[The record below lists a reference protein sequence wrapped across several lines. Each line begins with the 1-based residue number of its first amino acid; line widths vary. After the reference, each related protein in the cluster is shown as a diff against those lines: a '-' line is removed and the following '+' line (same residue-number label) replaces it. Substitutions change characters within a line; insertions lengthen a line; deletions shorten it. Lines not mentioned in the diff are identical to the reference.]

1 MSTIPLQGPASPA
14 LSLPASRRGVRIRFG
29 RIVVGLVVLTAVAGG
44 IFYALRGSGAESSP
58 FIGDVQTFEV
68 RNGLLR
74 ITVNDDG
81 NVESSNNLDVKC
93 EVEGGSQILWIVPE
107 GSEVKA
113 GDKLVQ
119 LDSSAIEVEI
129 RQQQILV
136 GRAAADL
143 VKGKEDYEVAKIAVT
158 EYLDGT
164 YVKELQ
170 TADANI
176 VIARENLNSS
186 KNLLEHNRRMHQ
198 KGYINRLQ
206 LEASE
211 FAVERSE
218 LELQAM
224 ETARKVLVEKT
235 EEKTRRQLEATRDA
249 ADANVTALD
258 AAWRLEEDKLARL
271 RTQLEKCIIKA
282 PQAGMVIYANERDSR
297 GRSDGPI
304 IEEGSLVRQYQSL
317 IWLPN
322 LEDMQ
327 VKTLVHETKI
337 DKVRIGQPAVIRLR
351 GKELAGRVTA
361 VKTQPEPSS
370 WFSMDV
376 KEYAATVSIEK
387 AMSSVFLKPG
397 MTAEVE
403 IVVGE
408 ISDALQIPLLGL
420 VQEGS
425 KFFAYVLEANGLPMR
440 KEIKTGESNASFI
453 RVVEGLHKG
462 ENIILNPR
470 QCVAEAAQRA
480 SQLEKQLQKE
490 KREKVRESQSEGS
503 DSNNPPA
510 RNMTGRKTESEN
522 SQKPQDKQ
530 AVGGGGDG
538 PAVDTSDVK
547 PATDASKTNS

>member
-1 MSTIPLQGPASPA
+1 MVLA
-14 LSLPASRRGVRIRFG
+14 
-29 RIVVGLVVLTAVAGG
+29 GLAGG
-44 IFYALRGSGAESSP
+44 AFYALRGGRAEGSP
-58 FIGDVQTFEV
+58 FIGDVQTFPV
-68 RNGLLR
+68 RQGLLR

-81 NVESSNNLDVKC
+81 NVESSSNLDIKC

-107 GSEVKA
+107 GSEVKP

-136 GRAAADL
+136 ERAAADL
-143 VKGKEDYEVAKIAVT
+143 VKGKEDFEVAKIAVT
-158 EYLDGT
+158 EYQEGT
-164 YVKELQ
+164 YLQELQ

-176 VIARENLNSS
+176 VIARENLNSA

-249 ADANVTALD
+249 AEANVKALD
-258 AAWRLEEDKLARL
+258 AALRLEQDKLARL
-271 RTQLEKCIIKA
+271 RTQLEKCEIRA
-282 PQAGMVIYANERDSR
+282 PQAGLVIYANQRDSR
-297 GRSDGPI
+297 GRSDGPL
-304 IEEGSLVRQYQSL
+304 IEEGSLVRQFQSL

-337 DKVRIGQPAVIRLR
+337 DKVRVGQTAIIRLR
-351 GKELAGRVTA
+351 GKELPGRVTA

-370 WFSMDV
+370 WYSMDV

-387 AMSSVFLKPG
+387 VTSGVFLKPG

-408 ISDALQIPLLGL
+408 IPDALLIPLLGL

-425 KFFAYVLEANGLPMR
+425 KYFAYVLEPNGLPSPR
-440 KEIKTGESNASFI
+440 EIKTAESNASFI
-453 RVVEGLHKG
+453 RVVEGLAKG
-462 ENIILNPR
+462 DNVILNPR
-470 QCVAEAAQRA
+470 QCVAEAARRA
-480 SQLEKQLQKE
+480 SQMEKQLQKD
-490 KREKVRESQSEGS
+490 KRAKARESQSSQES
-503 DSNNPPA
+503 EPDAQP
-510 RNMTGRKTESEN
+510 RRDLTGRKASEVK
-522 SQKPQDKQ
+522 KPAQ

-538 PAVDTSDVK
+538 PAKDDSDDRQAAK
-547 PATDASKTNS
+547 PSSANS